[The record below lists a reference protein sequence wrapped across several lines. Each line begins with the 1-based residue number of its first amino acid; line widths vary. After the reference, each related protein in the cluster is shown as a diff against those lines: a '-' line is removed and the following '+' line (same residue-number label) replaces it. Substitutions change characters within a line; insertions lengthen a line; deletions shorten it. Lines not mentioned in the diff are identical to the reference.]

1 MVGGT
6 LLSLAMLLMV
16 GQNAG
21 KSQPAAS
28 PATVSFPHMLR
39 SAEAGPVMPATVFF
53 RGLSAPIQA
62 RNSAGVEVAEGRFV
76 LAALVDTA
84 GYSTGVQERYQ
95 AYLITEY
102 PIMID
107 GHKLPPGAYGCGF
120 IAGDK
125 FLLQDLGGHE
135 LFTAHTQKDAGMKRP
150 TPLQWMAVPGK
161 AGTYRWYSGRT
172 AVEFT
177 VEPDERP

>member
-1 MVGGT
+1 
-6 LLSLAMLLMV
+6 MLLTL
-16 GQNAG
+16 GQNHGMAQAG
-21 KSQPAAS
+21 QAQAA
-28 PATVSFPHMLR
+28 VSFPHLMR
-39 SAEAGPVMPATVFF
+39 SAEAGPVIPATVFF
-53 RGLSAPIQA
+53 RGLAAPIQV
-62 RNSAGVEVAEGRFV
+62 RNSAGVEVVKGRFL
-76 LAALVDTA
+76 LAALVDTS

-102 PIMID
+102 PLTID
-107 GHKLPPGAYGCGF
+107 GQKLAPGAYGCGF

-125 FLLQDLGGHE
+125 FLVQDLGGHE
-135 LFTAHTQKDAGMKRP
+135 LFTAHTQKDPGLKRP

-161 AGTYRWYSGRT
+161 AGTYRWYAGRT